1 LYGSKN
7 RIDLLSPERM
17 SETPVNNSN
26 QKKKKYTL
34 SLLALIVAIL
44 VVNIAAFRFH
54 KQADLTRDSRF
65 TITPATKALLAN
77 SPNYISV
84 TVLLEG
90 EDLPAGYKS
99 LQAATED
106 VLRRFR
112 DISGNRLDYHFVDP
126 LGKDT
131 ALENLIATYRMS
143 GFPVKIA
150 NGKKGMTEKLVFPW
164 ALVSAGGRS
173 WPVLLQETSSP
184 MINRHI
190 LAQSEMLLEYNL
202 ASAIH
207 KLNKPAPDSI
217 AYLIGNGQPAGY
229 EMFSAANLLG
239 TNYKFEVIELGE
251 QTAIPTKYKA
261 VIINRPLQPFS
272 ETDKFKID
280 QYLLQG
286 GNIFLAVDGA
296 NGSLDSFMTGPQFN
310 ALPIDLNLND
320 MLFTYG
326 ARINHNLVS
335 DAEKC
340 EGVPMQATGGKGG
353 TVHLPWV
360 YYPILQTGSEHPIV
374 KNMGEVL
381 GKFVSSID
389 TVNQSEDITKT
400 VLLTT
405 SKYSRV
411 EGAPMPVIL
420 AAAMTE
426 PDRSQYKHPH
436 QIIALMLE
444 GKFTSLYAHR
454 RPAEVSQLIDSLGA
468 QPVTKAAKPGK
479 IIMVGDGDILL
490 NEVSE
495 ERGPMEM
502 GTYKFSLNRYDNKIF
517 MLNCMEHLVDPD
529 NLLSAR
535 TKNFSTNILDPA
547 RVAAEQRMWQ
557 WVNIGGP
564 VVLVVLAGAIFL
576 FVRKRR
582 YAA

>member
-1 LYGSKN
+1 
-7 RIDLLSPERM
+7 
-17 SETPVNNSN
+17 
-26 QKKKKYTL
+26 
-34 SLLALIVAIL
+34 
-44 VVNIAAFRFH
+44 
-54 KQADLTRDSRF
+54 
-65 TITPATKALLAN
+65 
-77 SPNYISV
+77 
-84 TVLLEG
+84 
-90 EDLPAGYKS
+90 
-99 LQAATED
+99 
-106 VLRRFR
+106 
-112 DISGNRLDYHFVDP
+112 
-126 LGKDT
+126 
-131 ALENLIATYRMS
+131 
-143 GFPVKIA
+143 
-150 NGKKGMTEKLVFPW
+150 
-164 ALVSAGGRS
+164 
-173 WPVLLQETSSP
+173 
-184 MINRHI
+184 
-190 LAQSEMLLEYNL
+190 
-202 ASAIH
+202 
-207 KLNKPAPDSI
+207 
-217 AYLIGNGQPAGY
+217 
-229 EMFSAANLLG
+229 
-239 TNYKFEVIELGE
+239 
-251 QTAIPTKYKA
+251 
-261 VIINRPLQPFS
+261 
-272 ETDKFKID
+272 
-280 QYLLQG
+280 
-286 GNIFLAVDGA
+286 
-296 NGSLDSFMTGPQFN
+296 
-310 ALPIDLNLND
+310 
-320 MLFTYG
+320 
-326 ARINHNLVS
+326 
-335 DAEKC
+335 
-340 EGVPMQATGGKGG
+340 
-353 TVHLPWV
+353 
-360 YYPILQTGSEHPIV
+360 
-374 KNMGEVL
+374 VL